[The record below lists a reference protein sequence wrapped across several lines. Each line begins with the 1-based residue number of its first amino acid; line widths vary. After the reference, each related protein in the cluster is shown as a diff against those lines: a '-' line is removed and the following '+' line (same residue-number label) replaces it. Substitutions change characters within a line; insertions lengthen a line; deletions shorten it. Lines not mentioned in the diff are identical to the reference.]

1 MKGVET
7 EISQKTQ
14 KVGNL
19 STKTAKPKFSKIRQK
34 SNFAPILLG
43 CISKF
48 SEEQGLLEKQGQISL
63 ATIFKHAR
71 FKSPGFKDGQNQNFQ
86 KSAKNPILLRS
97 CWAAYQN
104 F

>member
-43 CISKF
+43 RISKF
-48 SEEQGLLEKQGQISL
+48 SEEQDLSDKQGQISV
-63 ATIFKHAR
+63 APIFKFAR
-71 FKSPGFKDGQNQNFQ
+71 FKCGEFEDCGHTNLTVF
-86 KSAKNPILLRS
+86 I
-97 CWAAYQN
+97 
-104 F
+104 